1 MTSNIAKAGSIRA
14 RLNGAARWT
23 ALGVR
28 PKPLMSLSL
37 GTRMI
42 VPRERCKDLLTERIG
57 KRDKVKPIACCRG
70 NVDNQ
75 QLRVL
80 NPLNRH
86 IPQ

>member
-28 PKPLMSLSL
+28 AEPSMSLSL

-70 NVDNQ
+70 TWITSSCASS
-75 QLRVL
+75 
-80 NPLNRH
+80 
-86 IPQ
+86 IP